1 MTTRSPAT
9 IRRAEPSDATEISA
23 LIQQYVASGMLL
35 PRSPEFCAERALEF
49 LVAVVDDR
57 VVGCVHL
64 DEYSPSLAEVRSL
77 VVEPA
82 WQGRGIGAA
91 LVDSVERLAGI
102 REYALLFAVSN
113 NEAFFRSQGYEARH
127 IPELD
132 RQRSEISRFK
142 GVYAKEVR
150 ARQLTPGH

>member
-1 MTTRSPAT
+1 MMTMQNPAT
-9 IRRAEPSDATEISA
+9 IRRAVPSDAVEISG

-49 LVAVVDDR
+49 LVATVDDR

-82 WQGRGIGAA
+82 WQSRGIGSA
-91 LVDSVERLAGI
+91 LVHALERLAGI

-113 NEAFFRSQGYEARH
+113 NEPFFRSQGYEPRH

-132 RQRSEISRFK
+132 KQRSQISRFK
-142 GVYAKEVR
+142 GVYAKDIV
-150 ARQLTPGH
+150 PF